1 MYKSVPLVIT
11 YIITYAFCIISIVYE
26 VQMVMCDKTACYYPD
41 KVIHGLMDIPAEDEN
56 AKQSIAIIWK
66 IRDQLS
72 LALGLTQLVIIL
84 ALYLRMKN
92 LVSYLE
98 LRSPNAEKQ
107 MRLEKKMRVT
117 EKTIKK
123 VYIAVYSA
131 YLVIGCILAT

>member
-41 KVIHGLMDIPAEDEN
+41 KAIHGLIDIPAEEEN

-84 ALYLRMKN
+84 ALYLRMTN
-92 LVSYLE
+92 LVSFLK
-98 LRSPNAEKQ
+98 LSSPNAEKQ